1 MSRRNYFVKRWIITA
16 LSTVD
21 TPVTARAIVDIIKQH
36 RDPKIN
42 RNSRRSAN
50 ISAVKVGAI
59 MSRMKEVKVFRA
71 QSNSER
77 NLYQIRE
84 QYRGLYGD
92 RERGIYERKKKQ

>member
-1 MSRRNYFVKRWIITA
+1 MTRRNYFVKRWIITA

-21 TPVTARAIVDIIKQH
+21 KPIPARTIVDIIKKH

-59 MSRMKEVKVFRA
+59 VSRMKEVKVIRA
-71 QSNSER
+71 KTNSQR
-77 NLYQIRE
+77 NLYEIKP